1 MPDIEITQTQTN
13 PEVTDEPG
21 PSLSRLDAAAEAA
34 YILEAL
40 RR

>member
-1 MPDIEITQTQTN
+1 MPDTEISQTN
-13 PEVTDEPG
+13 PDVADERE